1 MTSPYVKGTITPTRI
16 PRTRPSQI
24 PSMSSQ
30 RQNQNQNQGLS
41 ADPNSVNAGRE
52 YDNRVLDSQKQQQP
66 EQQQQSLSQNRISLS
81 SENFQPQE
89 NTIIVQSTVRD
100 NQGNLSSPDSNSSP
114 QKRNSEI
121 DSRNGN
127 EIITCDRCENEIA
140 TFFCNDCKKPFCET
154 CILEIHSMGKWISHI
169 STQLSR
175 NEQQPLSSQQPSQ
188 NLSQQPSSFQQSPSQ
203 QQQQQKQQQ
212 QQHPQQ
218 QYNPL
223 SLEINPSSQSNQAF
237 SVNKPT
243 SPLNVDPIIDY
254 SEEQRLPIIKDQIM
268 DDVIEMLMGVCLQY
282 LFDGIYL
289 KNANSQTHF
298 FLRLNEEQTVLDYC
312 EVPDINGFDPKANS
326 AKFQSVNIVDI
337 VDITET
343 TFGKDACFTLKFRS
357 KNSMSFIGDHRAVL
371 VYVFDGLRCLTGTEM
386 QTKEMKDILNTFIE
400 VKAVSKMYTTAPP
413 LPPLPPNYNFLTPL

>member
-24 PSMSSQ
+24 LSMSSQ
-30 RQNQNQNQGLS
+30 RQNQTQNQGLL

-52 YDNRVLDSQKQQQP
+52 YDNRVLDSQKQQQQQQQP

-188 NLSQQPSSFQQSPSQ
+188 NLSQQPSSVVAAVMVTAE
-203 QQQQQKQQQ
+203 K
-212 QQHPQQ
+212 QHPQQ

-268 DDVIEMLMGVCLQY
+268 DDV
-282 LFDGIYL
+282 
-289 KNANSQTHF
+289 S
-298 FLRLNEEQTVLDYC
+298 R
-312 EVPDINGFDPKANS
+312 
-326 AKFQSVNIVDI
+326 
-337 VDITET
+337 
-343 TFGKDACFTLKFRS
+343 
-357 KNSMSFIGDHRAVL
+357 
-371 VYVFDGLRCLTGTEM
+371 
-386 QTKEMKDILNTFIE
+386 
-400 VKAVSKMYTTAPP
+400 
-413 LPPLPPNYNFLTPL
+413 